1 MITDQDYEQALRD
14 LHIITPWA
22 RIHDRALF
30 VASMREVDDAY
41 RKLNAIIT
49 AGPGGV
55 GLNAHNQAV
64 REAAQALRI
73 LLDLHCPVVSP

>member
-22 RIHDRALF
+22 RIHERAAF
-30 VASMREVDDAY
+30 IASMREVDDAY
-41 RKLNAIIT
+41 RKLSDIIT
-49 AGPGGV
+49 SGPGGV
-55 GLNAHNQAV
+55 GLHAYEQAV

-73 LLDLHCPVVSP
+73 LLDLHCPVVST